1 MFKVSSGILYRLCIV
16 YIVTLSVPQKKV
28 EISMAVSLG
37 YWVLFFIFVII
48 MLALDLGVFHRG
60 NHAPTMRSSLLWSA
74 FWIILA
80 FIFSGI
86 IWTTMGSGHAL
97 DFITAYLLEK
107 SLSIDNLFI
116 FILVFGFFNIDI
128 KYQHRL
134 LFWGVFGAL
143 IMRVLFIFGGA
154 ALLER
159 FVWLMYLFGIF
170 LIITE
175 IRMLFEKEEQQDL
188 NDNRLIK
195 LLRKILPIKEDVIE
209 PHFIVKENGKRYATQ
224 FLIALLFIEG
234 TDLLFAVDSIPAV
247 LAVTQNTFIV
257 VTSNVFAI
265 MGLRSLYFALS
276 SILPMFRY
284 IKYALAGILAFIG
297 VKMIF
302 NEGMKALGSTL
313 HISNIF
319 SLVIIISLLTIAIVA
334 SVIVGR
340 AEKRR
345 RF

>member
-1 MFKVSSGILYRLCIV
+1 
-16 YIVTLSVPQKKV
+16 
-28 EISMAVSLG
+28 MAVSLG
-37 YWVLFFIFVII
+37 YWVLFFAFVII
-48 MLALDLGVFHRG
+48 MLALDLGVFHKG
-60 NHAPTMRSSLLWSA
+60 NHAPTMKSSLLWSA
-74 FWIILA
+74 FWIALA

-86 IWTTMGSGHAL
+86 IRQTMGSTHAL

-128 KYQHRL
+128 RYQHRL

-143 IMRVLFIFGGA
+143 IMRVLFIFGGV
-154 ALLER
+154 ALLHR

-170 LIITE
+170 LIITGV
-175 IRMLFEKEEQQDL
+175 RMLFEKDEQQDL

-195 LLRKILPIKEDVIE
+195 LLRKFLPIKEGVTE

-257 VTSNVFAI
+257 MTSNIFAI

-276 SILPMFRY
+276 GILPMFRY
-284 IKYALAGILAFIG
+284 IKYALAIILAFIG
-297 VKMIF
+297 TKMIF
-302 NEGMKALGSTL
+302 NEGMKALGSTW
-313 HISNIF
+313 HISNIV
-319 SLVIIISLLTIAIVA
+319 SLIVIVTLLIISIIA

-340 AEKRR
+340 AQERR
-345 RF
+345 KF

>member
-1 MFKVSSGILYRLCIV
+1 
-16 YIVTLSVPQKKV
+16 
-28 EISMAVSLG
+28 MAVSLG
-37 YWVLFFIFVII
+37 YWVLFFAFVII
-48 MLALDLGVFHRG
+48 MLALDLGVFHKG
-60 NHAPTMRSSLLWSA
+60 NHAPTMKSSLLWSA
-74 FWIILA
+74 FWIALA

-86 IWTTMGSGHAL
+86 IRQTMGSTHAL

-128 KYQHRL
+128 RYQHRL

-154 ALLER
+154 ALLHR

-170 LIITE
+170 LIITGV
-175 IRMLFEKEEQQDL
+175 RMLFEKDEQQDL

-195 LLRKILPIKEDVIE
+195 LLRKFLPIKEGVTE

-257 VTSNVFAI
+257 VTSNIFAI

-276 SILPMFRY
+276 GILPMFRY
-284 IKYALAGILAFIG
+284 IKYALAIILAFIG
-297 VKMIF
+297 TKMIF
-302 NEGMKALGSTL
+302 NEGMKALGSAW
-313 HISNIF
+313 HISNIV
-319 SLVIIISLLTIAIVA
+319 SLIVIVTLLIISIIA

-340 AEKRR
+340 AQERR
-345 RF
+345 KF

>member
-1 MFKVSSGILYRLCIV
+1 
-16 YIVTLSVPQKKV
+16 
-28 EISMAVSLG
+28 MAVSLG
-37 YWVLFFIFVII
+37 YWVLFFTFVII
-48 MLALDLGVFHRG
+48 MLALDLGVFHRD
-60 NHAPTMRSSLLWSA
+60 NHAPTMKSSLLWSA
-74 FWIILA
+74 FWIALA
-80 FIFSGI
+80 FTFSGI
-86 IWTTMGSGHAL
+86 IWQTMGSSHAL

-143 IMRVLFIFGGA
+143 IMRVLFIFGCA
-154 ALLER
+154 ALLHR
-159 FVWLMYLFGIF
+159 FVWLMYLFGVF
-170 LIITE
+170 LIITGVK
-175 IRMLFEKEEQQDL
+175 MLFEKDEQQDL

-195 LLRKILPIKEDVIE
+195 LLRKFLPIKEGAVE

-224 FLIALLFIEG
+224 FLIVLLFIEG

-257 VTSNVFAI
+257 VTSNIFAI

-276 SILPMFRY
+276 GILPMFRY
-284 IKYALAGILAFIG
+284 IKYALAIILAFIG
-297 VKMIF
+297 TKMIF
-302 NEGMKALGSTL
+302 NEGMKALGNTW
-313 HISNIF
+313 HISNIV
-319 SLVIIISLLTIAIVA
+319 SLIVIVTLLVVSIIA

-340 AEKRR
+340 VQERR
-345 RF
+345 KF